1 MKKIRFLQWI
11 ATITAVASM
20 VTAQPIYAA
29 VNQAPRTAT
38 IIDIS
43 LLEGGLLE
51 GKLLSTQGQPIQ
63 ESAVTILQNGLEVA
77 RTKTSEEG
85 VFQVAGL
92 RGGVHQIVGKTG
104 TTTCRF
110 WEPGTSPPAA
120 NQAAIIVS
128 TDTLVRGQQCD
139 PGCVP
144 RCATA
149 CQPACQ
155 PSDIATQCITATQ
168 CNPGAPYNSGVR
180 RVQYQQP
187 QQPIPSTVEG
197 PPVAGSYV
205 PAGPVQT
212 WNSCPSVSV
221 RHLLI
226 AAGIAA
232 AIAIPIAIAQS
243 KDAS

>member
-1 MKKIRFLQWI
+1 MKKIRSLQWI

-29 VNQAPRTAT
+29 VNQAPRIAT
-38 IIDIS
+38 ITDIS

-51 GKLLSTQGQPIQ
+51 GKLLSAQGQPIQ
-63 ESAVTILQNGLEVA
+63 ESSVTILQNGLEVA

-149 CQPACQ
+149 CQPAV
-155 PSDIATQCITATQ
+155 PT
-168 CNPGAPYNSGVR
+168 GM
-180 RVQYQQP
+180 
-187 QQPIPSTVEG
+187 STGMSTERHRC
-197 PPVAGSYV
+197 
-205 PAGPVQT
+205 PVQHEY
-212 WNSCPSVSV
+212 PV
-221 RHLLI
+221 
-226 AAGIAA
+226 
-232 AIAIPIAIAQS
+232 QS
-243 KDAS
+243 RCAV